1 MRILT
6 TCIGAFPKP
15 TYVPVIDWFTVDIG
29 ANTSRATE
37 LYDELLE
44 ATQESSEDLFAMAT
58 REIIQDQEKAG
69 IDIPTDGE
77 IRRENYIHYHCR
89 NLEGIDFKNLTGK
102 KLREGAYQT
111 NLPTI
116 VGSIEPKPDHFLPH
130 DFNIAQSF
138 TDLPVK
144 ITIPGPLTMA
154 DTTADSF
161 YDDEKKLGADLAKA
175 INFEVKALVEAGC
188 RYIQVDEPLFA
199 RKVKQALD
207 FGVEHLVQCF
217 DGVPEHVTRLV
228 HICCGYPSFL
238 DEQEYLKADPQTY
251 FDLADALDAAP
262 IDQVS
267 IEDAH
272 RPNDLSLLERFSR
285 TTVILGVIAV
295 ARSRVE
301 TVDEIQSRLLSAL
314 NHIDRNRLIAAPD
327 CGLGLL
333 GRDLAV
339 QKLSN
344 LCTAA
349 HSL

>member
-116 VGSIEPKPDHFLPH
+116 VGLITPKPDHFLPH

-144 ITIPGPLTMA
+144 ITIPGPLTIA

-161 YDDEKKLGADLAKA
+161 YNDEEKLGADLAKA
-175 INFEVKALVEAGC
+175 NNFEVKALVEAGC

-327 CGLGLL
+327 CGLGFL

>member
-15 TYVPVIDWFTVDIG
+15 TYVPVIDWFTVGIG

-44 ATQESSEDLFAMAT
+44 ATRESAEDLFAMAA
-58 REIIQDQEKAG
+58 REVIQDQEKAG

-116 VGSIEPKPDHFLPH
+116 VGPITPKPDHFLPH
-130 DFNIAQSF
+130 DFKIAQSF

-144 ITIPGPLTMA
+144 ITVPGPLTIA

-161 YDDEKKLGADLAKA
+161 YNDEKKLGADLAKA
-175 INFEVKALVEAGC
+175 INFEVKAIVEAGC
-188 RYIQVDEPLFA
+188 RYIQIDEPLFA
-199 RKVKQALD
+199 RKVKPALD

-238 DEQEYLKADPQTY
+238 DEQDYHKADPQAY
-251 FDLADALDAAP
+251 FDLAEALDAAP

-285 TTVILGVIAV
+285 TTVVLGVVAV

-327 CGLGLL
+327 CGLGFL
-333 GRDLAV
+333 GRDLAI

>member
-1 MRILT
+1 M
-6 TCIGAFPKP
+6 
-15 TYVPVIDWFTVDIG
+15 
-29 ANTSRATE
+29 
-37 LYDELLE
+37 
-44 ATQESSEDLFAMAT
+44 ATQEVIE
-58 REIIQDQEKAG
+58 DQEKA
-69 IDIPTDGE
+69 
-77 IRRENYIHYHCR
+77 
-89 NLEGIDFKNLTGK
+89 
-102 KLREGAYQT
+102 
-111 NLPTI
+111 
-116 VGSIEPKPDHFLPH
+116 
-130 DFNIAQSF
+130 
-138 TDLPVK
+138 
-144 ITIPGPLTMA
+144 
-154 DTTADSF
+154 
-161 YDDEKKLGADLAKA
+161 
-175 INFEVKALVEAGC
+175 
-188 RYIQVDEPLFA
+188 
-199 RKVKQALD
+199 
-207 FGVEHLVQCF
+207 GVEHLVQCF

-238 DEQEYLKADPQTY
+238 DEQDYHKADPQAY